1 MPVLPSDG
9 KHIVSVSG
17 AGDWWVMF
25 LVVISG
31 SFRIGSTSC
40 SYEAVTAI
48 KEILVAKVV
57 AVDNLAV
64 VIVVVVVV
72 VANIVVVVVVAV
84 VVDTSSYSSSKIDRN
99 N

>member
-1 MPVLPSDG
+1 
-9 KHIVSVSG
+9 
-17 AGDWWVMF
+17 MF

-64 VIVVVVVV
+64 VIVVLVVV
-72 VANIVVVVVVAV
+72 VANIVVVLAV